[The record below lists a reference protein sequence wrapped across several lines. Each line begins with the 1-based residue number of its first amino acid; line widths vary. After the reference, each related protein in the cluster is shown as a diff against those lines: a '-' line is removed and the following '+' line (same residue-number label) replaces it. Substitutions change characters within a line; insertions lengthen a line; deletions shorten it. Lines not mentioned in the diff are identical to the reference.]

1 MTSRAPAA
9 IWIVLWIVIIGLLG
23 WLVSLRLRVSG
34 DLRLFMPAPHSSV
47 ERLLLE
53 EVSEGPAA
61 RLLLVALEGAEPQA
75 LADSSQ
81 ELAAALRTDPAF
93 RLIAN
98 GENRLDSVP
107 DALLPYR
114 YLLSPTLDHEHLDAA
129 YLRSELTARER
140 DLASPAASLL
150 EPILPRDPTLEILK
164 LVQAWQPSQEPH
176 QIGDVWFDARSQA
189 ALLVVETAAPAFDP
203 EAQRTALAR
212 LQAHFAHTR
221 ASPAVRLTVSG
232 PGAFSVMMQ
241 ARSEVDA
248 RLAGMLDTLGMIALM
263 LLAYRRPRFVVLGA
277 LPLATAGIVGLAT
290 VTALFGTVHGITI
303 AFGFT
308 LIGVAIDY
316 PIYLFSHRL
325 PGVPAL
331 DTARTVGPTLVTAVV
346 AICIAYLAFLLTGVV
361 GLAQVACF
369 NVSGL
374 AAAGLATRFALPRLL
389 PERSPEY
396 GAGAL
401 PRRLAALTA
410 AMPRLP
416 WLVPVAAIACVAVL
430 ALVPGPLWENDL
442 GRLTPVPAPKLLEY
456 ESLRRELGAPDI
468 RYMLAITGT
477 SADAVLAHEERLA
490 GALDALIAR
499 GAISRY
505 DFAAR
510 YLPSEAVQL
519 RRRAALPDATTLR
532 AALDEASRGLAFRTG
547 LFEPF
552 LKDAERARTLPPLTV
567 AGVTGTPLELSTG
580 SLLIKREQHWIGLT
594 TLTDVRDPSALAN
607 FAASSGGAVSL
618 LDLKEASEALVA
630 HQRVRILWSMAI
642 AALLLVIVVRVAL
655 RSSTRAWGVMT
666 PMLLS
671 GLLTLAV
678 LHATG
683 VSLNLFHLIAL
694 VLAAGL
700 GLDYGLFVERASH
713 DPGMRRRTLHA
724 LMVCAA
730 AACVVFA
737 VLASSTLPVL
747 RSIGVTVVL
756 GVVGNFV
763 LALALIA
770 PPAKAAAERP

>member
-114 YLLSPTLDHEHLDAA
+114 YLLSPTLDHEHLDATW
-129 YLRSELTARER
+129 LRAELTARER

-176 QIGDVWFDARSQA
+176 QIDDVWFDARSQA

-374 AAAGLATRFALPRLL
+374 AAAGLATRFALPR
-389 PERSPEY
+389 RD
-396 GAGAL
+396 
-401 PRRLAALTA
+401 PRR
-410 AMPRLP
+410 
-416 WLVPVAAIACVAVL
+416 
-430 ALVPGPLWENDL
+430 
-442 GRLTPVPAPKLLEY
+442 
-456 ESLRRELGAPDI
+456 
-468 RYMLAITGT
+468 
-477 SADAVLAHEERLA
+477 
-490 GALDALIAR
+490 
-499 GAISRY
+499 
-505 DFAAR
+505 
-510 YLPSEAVQL
+510 
-519 RRRAALPDATTLR
+519 
-532 AALDEASRGLAFRTG
+532 
-547 LFEPF
+547 
-552 LKDAERARTLPPLTV
+552 
-567 AGVTGTPLELSTG
+567 
-580 SLLIKREQHWIGLT
+580 
-594 TLTDVRDPSALAN
+594 
-607 FAASSGGAVSL
+607 
-618 LDLKEASEALVA
+618 
-630 HQRVRILWSMAI
+630 
-642 AALLLVIVVRVAL
+642 
-655 RSSTRAWGVMT
+655 
-666 PMLLS
+666 
-671 GLLTLAV
+671 
-678 LHATG
+678 
-683 VSLNLFHLIAL
+683 
-694 VLAAGL
+694 
-700 GLDYGLFVERASH
+700 
-713 DPGMRRRTLHA
+713 
-724 LMVCAA
+724 
-730 AACVVFA
+730 
-737 VLASSTLPVL
+737 
-747 RSIGVTVVL
+747 
-756 GVVGNFV
+756 
-763 LALALIA
+763 
-770 PPAKAAAERP
+770 